1 MKWTFVAVLK
11 KSIAVQWCAWHRG
24 VKILGLTNQIF
35 FLQIFSFII
44 DLFTPERISP
54 DCPFKRNQRFSK
66 ISILM
71 HTAELDPTVWCT
83 PGSLTP
89 RYDAPI
95 GAFLRNFGSLDTS
108 VWCTPRSLTPWRDAH
123 RGVRLPVWQKV
134 FVFFWIPDVY
144 VWSKNI
150 WIKKYSLNN
159 LWLSV

>member
-44 DLFTPERISP
+44 DLFTPKRISP
-54 DCPFKRNQRFSK
+54 DCPFKSNQRFSK

-89 RYDAPI
+89 RYDAPS
-95 GAFLRNFGSLDTS
+95 GAFLRTLGH
-108 VWCTPRSLTPWRDAH
+108 LTPLCDAH
-123 RGVRLPVWQKV
+123 RGAWLRGGMHTAESDYEYDKKFLC
-134 FVFFWIPDVY
+134 FFEFLTSTFDRKT
-144 VWSKNI
+144 SELKNI
-150 WIKKYSLNN
+150 P
-159 LWLSV
+159 

>member
-54 DCPFKRNQRFSK
+54 DCPFKSNQRFSK

-95 GAFLRNFGSLDTS
+95 GAFWEILGH
-108 VWCTPRSLTPWRDAH
+108 LTPLCDAH
-123 RGVRLPVWQKV
+123 RGAWLRGGMHTAESDYQYDKKFLC
-134 FVFFWIPDVY
+134 FFEFLTSTFDRKT
-144 VWSKNI
+144 SELKNI
-150 WIKKYSLNN
+150 P
-159 LWLSV
+159 